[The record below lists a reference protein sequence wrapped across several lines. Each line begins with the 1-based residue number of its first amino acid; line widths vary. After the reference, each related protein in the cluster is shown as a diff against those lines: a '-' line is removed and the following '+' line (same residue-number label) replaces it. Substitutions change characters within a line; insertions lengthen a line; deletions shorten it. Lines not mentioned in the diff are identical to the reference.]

1 MKLPFLYKKASNFNH
16 SKITFYKITN
26 CNTGLQRKFLWKA
39 QTINI
44 TTTLKNTFSLSRN
57 IQ

>member
-1 MKLPFLYKKASNFNH
+1 MKLPFLYKKASNFNR